1 MAILRKRFWSPR
13 KHKYKTRVHL
23 TILEWRNMT
32 DKQKTRH
39 LRLQHAFDA
48 AKKGYQ
54 LLIDTFPEVKIYRRM
69 PEATKLLL
77 LADIRAIQK
86 GETVKQTRREKLGI
100 VPPLVESLFKLE
112 IKRIRNLNR
121 YEENE

>member
-1 MAILRKRFWSPR
+1 MNDL
-13 KHKYKTRVHL
+13 
-23 TILEWRNMT
+23 
-32 DKQKTRH
+32 
-39 LRLQHAFDA
+39 DA

-54 LLIDTFPEVKIYRRM
+54 LLIETFPAVKIYRRM

-86 GETVKQTRREKLGI
+86 GKTVKQSRRENLGI

-112 IKRIRNLNR
+112 IKIKRGKK
-121 YEENE
+121 